1 MVEMMANKPTGAPV
15 IYDGQDGITGVG
27 YTGSGNIEFIAGLN
41 LP

>member
-1 MVEMMANKPTGAPV
+1 MAEMMANKPTGAPV

-27 YTGSGNIEFIAGLN
+27 YAGNIEFIAGLN

>member
-1 MVEMMANKPTGAPV
+1 MANKPTGASV

-27 YTGSGNIEFIAGLN
+27 YTGNIEFISGLN

>member
-1 MVEMMANKPTGAPV
+1 MANKPTGASV

-27 YTGSGNIEFIAGLN
+27 YADNIEFIAGLN